1 MKTPIWSIGLL
12 CVTASGIVAQGHD
25 ELLVTEVVE
34 AFHAAL
40 SSGDSAGALALLAD
54 DVRIVESGNIQTRA
68 EYRSGH
74 LAADIRA
81 SASGPQRE
89 RSPITVLLQGD
100 VAWTTSSSHSTR
112 QVEDR
117 TVTSTT
123 AELMVL
129 SRRGSSWVIR
139 AIHWSSRRR

>member
-1 MKTPIWSIGLL
+1 MKTPVWSIGLL
-12 CVTASGIVAQGHD
+12 FVTASGIVAQSHD
-25 ELLVTEVVE
+25 EHLVTEAVE

-40 SSGDSAGALALLAD
+40 SSGDSVGALALLAD
-54 DVRIVESGNIQTRA
+54 DVRIVESGNIETRA

-81 SASGPQRE
+81 SASGPERE
-89 RSPITVLLQGD
+89 RSPITVVLQGD

-123 AELMVL
+123 TELMVL